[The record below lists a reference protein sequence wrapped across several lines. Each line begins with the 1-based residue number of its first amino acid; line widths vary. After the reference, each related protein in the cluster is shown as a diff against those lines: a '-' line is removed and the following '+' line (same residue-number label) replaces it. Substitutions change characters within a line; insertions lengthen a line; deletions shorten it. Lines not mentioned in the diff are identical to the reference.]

1 MFHGNRFIEKIEAS
15 PVCNAIA
22 FPEAGH
28 WVMHVSPEKMANAI
42 EKFLASHSS

>member
-1 MFHGNRFIEKIEAS
+1 MDKIDAS
-15 PVCNAIA
+15 PVSSAIG

-28 WVMHVSPEKMANAI
+28 WIMLVSPEKMANAI